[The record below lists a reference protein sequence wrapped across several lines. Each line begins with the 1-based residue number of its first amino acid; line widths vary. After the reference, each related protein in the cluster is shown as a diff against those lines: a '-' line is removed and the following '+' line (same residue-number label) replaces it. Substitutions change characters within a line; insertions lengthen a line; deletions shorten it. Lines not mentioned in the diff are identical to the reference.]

1 MKPKNQNLCKCGKIE
16 GNSWSLHRQECK
28 KFEAQKLVP
37 PKRTPKKP
45 KNQTC
50 KCGHVKKEHRNG
62 EVFHI
67 VGNVGVR
74 ISKCKKFETQLVP
87 KEKITVGTKNHSP
100 QTGTYKPETEK
111 ERSASVDTLSYN
123 LLALRRYLPSNG
135 QMNYWVGNNKKNKG
149 IYVDLGAV
157 MNWNKDFIQKVEEIV
172 KRRCLGTSAN
182 CYEINKEIRKNAGDK
197 LLK

>member
-1 MKPKNQNLCKCGKIE
+1 MKQEICKCGKIE

-100 QTGTYKPETEK
+100 QGETVGESSKPFHQTD
-111 ERSASVDTLSYN
+111 ATAGTLSSKGMPWCNRCSIFYCELKGHRKFN
-123 LLALRRYLPSNG
+123 MFQDTSIKESI
-135 QMNYWVGNNKKNKG
+135 KK
-149 IYVDLGAV
+149 L
-157 MNWNKDFIQKVEEIV
+157 KDFIGYTEI
-172 KRRCLGTSAN
+172 
-182 CYEINKEIRKNAGDK
+182 EIIKEIDK
-197 LLK
+197 LVGKELI